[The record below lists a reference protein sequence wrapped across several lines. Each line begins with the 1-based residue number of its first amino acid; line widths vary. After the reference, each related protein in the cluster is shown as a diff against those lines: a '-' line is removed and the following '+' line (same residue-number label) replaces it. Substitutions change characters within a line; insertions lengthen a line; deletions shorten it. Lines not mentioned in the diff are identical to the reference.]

1 MGPSIRDRRW
11 TPSNTPL
18 SGLNSCLNSNH
29 KPNLN
34 LNRKR
39 RGVIAFRFAWSVVVA
54 CLGWALGTASALA
67 SEVFPSRPIRLVVPV
82 VPGGGAD
89 IVARLIADKMG
100 KQLGTTVVVD
110 NKAGGSGTIAALEV
124 ARAAPDGHTLMQCFV
139 ATHSTNPAVFKLRY
153 DPIADFTPVGM
164 MARTSNVLVVGQQ
177 GPTSFQ
183 QFLSTARTKPGQ
195 LSYSSAGSGSAT
207 HLIMEYLE
215 NQAKVDLV
223 HVPYKGAAPAMQDL
237 LSGQVDAMFPSLTTA
252 LPHLRSGRLR
262 ALAVASAQRDP
273 LLPDVPTVAEMGFAG
288 FSAIQWWGLCA
299 PSKTPTTVITQ
310 LNQALNASLGWPEV
324 RQRLT
329 ELAAEP
335 TPMSPPQFSEF
346 LTTEVNKWVRL
357 VKEAR
362 LQIEP

>member
-1 MGPSIRDRRW
+1 M
-11 TPSNTPL
+11 PL
-18 SGLNSCLNSNH
+18 A
-29 KPNLN
+29 
-34 LNRKR
+34 
-39 RGVIAFRFAWSVVVA
+39 V
-54 CLGWALGTASALA
+54 A
-67 SEVFPSRPIRLVVPV
+67 SEAYPARPIRLVVPV
-82 VPGGGAD
+82 TPGGGAD
-89 IVARLIADKMG
+89 IVARLLADKMG

-124 ARAAPDGHTLMQCFV
+124 ARATPDGYTLMQCFV
-139 ATHSTNPAVFKLRY
+139 ATHSTNPAVLKLRY

-164 MARTSNVLVVGQQ
+164 MARTSNVLVVGPQ
-177 GPTSFQ
+177 GPHTLA
-183 QFLSTARTKPGQ
+183 QFLSTARARPGQ

-252 LPHLRSGRLR
+252 LPHVRSGRLR

-273 LLPDVPTVAEMGFAG
+273 VLTEVPTVAEMGFAG

-299 PSKTPTTVITQ
+299 PARTPPAVVTQ
-310 LNQALNASLGWPEV
+310 LNQALNASLALPEV
-324 RQRLT
+324 RQRLS

-335 TPMSPPQFSEF
+335 SAMSPQQFGEF
-346 LTTEVNKWVRL
+346 LVTEVNKWTRL
-357 VKEAR
+357 VKDAR
-362 LQIEP
+362 LQIDP